1 MVYNPTFRNL
11 TNVLSKKLVD
21 QGSGEKVI
29 FGRVID
35 IILDQSH
42 PQYKKYGEVES
53 INGIFYK
60 DINDSTLE
68 GDREEALP
76 FAYSYD
82 STIVRVPLK
91 GEIVKIQKE
100 PARTIGGSEYPYSD
114 YYTSII
120 NIWNTPHHNSLPDTK
135 EDVDEI
141 DLGKNAIEQST
152 ITGLQPY
159 TGDVI
164 VEGRL
169 GQSLRFSGFKHPLN
183 KLSDNSNNGKP
194 FAILKVGQD
203 PDFNELT
210 KYIED
215 INTDLSSI
223 YITSDHSVPVN
234 TSINKQDTFL
244 KEDKPELLDTF
255 KGNQIILDSGR
266 IVLHSKSDSILLNS
280 LNSITLG
287 SNTLNIDSLD
297 YISIDAPSIFIGAKA
312 EEPAVLGDKNEELL
326 KRLFNLLKTI
336 ARTFNSVKDPTSVVP
351 ALAVLAPIID
361 SEANA
366 LQSQLAGIKSKKVKV
381 E

>member
-1 MVYNPTFRNL
+1 MVYNPTLRNL
-11 TNVLSKKLVD
+11 TNTVTKKFTSPSSK
-21 QGSGEKVI
+21 EETI
-29 FGRVID
+29 FGRVVD
-35 IILDQSH
+35 VILDSDH
-42 PQYKKYGEVES
+42 PQYGKYGEVES
-53 INGIFYK
+53 LNGVFYK

-68 GDREEALP
+68 TGREEALP
-76 FAYSYD
+76 FAYCYD
-82 STIVRVPLK
+82 CNLVKVPLV
-91 GEIVKIQKE
+91 GEIVKIKKE
-100 PARTIGGSEYPYSD
+100 PVRTIGGSGYSYGD
-114 YYTSII
+114 YYVSVI

-135 EDVDEI
+135 EDIQELEFGDNVV
-141 DLGKNAIEQST
+141 EQST
-152 ITGLQPY
+152 ITGLQPF
-159 TGDVI
+159 TGDI
-164 VEGRL
+164 LIEGRL

-183 KLSDNSNNGKP
+183 TLTDDSNNGKP

-203 PDFNELT
+203 PSFNELT
-210 KYIED
+210 KYTEN

-223 YITSDHSVPVN
+223 YITSDHSIPVN
-234 TSINKQDTFL
+234 TSITKQDTFL

-287 SNTLNIDSLD
+287 SSTLNIDSQD

-336 ARTFNSVKDPTSVVP
+336 ASTFNSVKDPTSIVP